1 MKVGKLKKPFIYME
15 EHTMDSV
22 SKELQVPERGRK
34 KSWLGKVVS
43 DKMDKACVVAVE
55 RRVQHPVYK
64 KYFKKTTKLM
74 AHDEKNEAGIGDLV
88 KVVECRPLSKR
99 KSCRLVE
106 IIEKAK

>member
-1 MKVGKLKKPFIYME
+1 
-15 EHTMDSV
+15 MDSV
-22 SKELQVPERGRK
+22 AQGQNVPERGRK

-43 DKMDKACVVAVE
+43 DKMDKACVIAVE

>member
-1 MKVGKLKKPFIYME
+1 
-15 EHTMDSV
+15 MDSGSQEV
-22 SKELQVPERGRK
+22 KAPERGRK

-43 DKMDKACVVAVE
+43 DKMDKACVVAIE

-74 AHDEKNEAGIGDLV
+74 AHDENNEAGIGDLV

-106 IIEKAK
+106 IVEKAK

>member
-1 MKVGKLKKPFIYME
+1 ME
-15 EHTMDSV
+15 EQKMDSV
-22 SKELQVPERGRK
+22 AQGQNVPERGRK
-34 KSWLGKVVS
+34 KIWLGKVVS
-43 DKMDKACVVAVE
+43 DKMDKACVIAVE

-64 KYFKKTTKLM
+64 KYFKKTTRLM